1 MLVSFQ
7 DSSRNG
13 SLAVESND
21 FEKALGRPITPI
33 SEALTQIVNEIS

>member
-13 SLAVESND
+13 SLVESND